1 MRKVKKPVFFVV
13 LFVIVFFAVLVFEG
27 LANNFG
33 DIKTVFIKGTDD
45 IRWGIDIRGG
55 VSVTFTPAED
65 INATNEQMESVKELI
80 VQRLINLGISD
91 YETYVDNDHDRL
103 IVRFPWK
110 SDDEDFDP
118 EAAVKEIGETAQLTF
133 REGYDVDEY
142 GAWKGRTETNVILN
156 GSDVVS
162 AQPAYDSQ
170 NNQYIVS
177 LELSNEG
184 AAKFSEATG
193 RLKGDIISIWMDETC
208 ISYPTVN
215 DQIPNGNAQISGNF
229 TAESA
234 KALADKITA
243 GALPFELQTDSFS
256 TISPTLGAS
265 ARDAMVLAGII
276 AFIIIVIFMIF
287 IYRLPG
293 FVASVAILGQAAG
306 CIALVTGFF
315 EFWNGSTL
323 TIPGIAGIILSI
335 GMGVDANVIT
345 SERIREELRAGRSI
359 DGAIQ
364 AGYSNAFSSV
374 LDGNLTNV
382 IVAIVLMGAFGA
394 PSTFWTNLL
403 KPFFMWFA
411 PTTEGAIFSFG
422 FTLLV
427 GVIFNFIMSI
437 FCSHLMLS
445 AVSKF
450 KGLRKLSMFGV
461 KQSEV
466 VKKNGGAE
474 NE

>member
-13 LFVIVFFAVLVFEG
+13 LFTIVIFAVLVFEG

-33 DIKTVFIKGTDD
+33 DIKTVYVKGTDD

-55 VSVTFTPAED
+55 VSVTFTPADD
-65 INATNEQMESVKELI
+65 IDASDEEMESVKQLI
-80 VQRLINLGISD
+80 VQRLIILGIND

-133 REGYDVDEY
+133 REGYDTDTY
-142 GAWKGRTETNVILN
+142 GSWTGRTEENIILTGNDVNKATAVVTN
-156 GSDVVS
+156 D
-162 AQPAYDSQ
+162 
-170 NNQYIVS
+170 NQYAVS
-177 LELSNEG
+177 LELKDEG
-184 AAKFSEATG
+184 ASKFSEATG

-215 DQIPNGNAQISGNF
+215 DQITDGNAQITGSF
-229 TAESA
+229 TAEEA

-243 GALPFELQTDSFS
+243 GALPFELKTDSFS

-265 ARDAMVLAGII
+265 ARDAMILAAII
-276 AFIIIVIFMIF
+276 AFIVIAIFMIV

-293 FVASVAILGQAAG
+293 FVAAVALLGQAAG
-306 CIALVTGFF
+306 CVAVVTGFF

-394 PSTFWTNLL
+394 PSTFWTTIF
-403 KPFFMWFA
+403 KPVFMFFA
-411 PTTEGAIFSFG
+411 TTTEGTIYSFG

-445 AVSKF
+445 GVSKF
-450 KGLRKLSMFGV
+450 KGLRKLSLYGV
-461 KQSEV
+461 KQNEV
-466 VKKNGGAE
+466 KGGAV